1 MNEMHFTGYRKAET
15 WAELGLIGD
24 RLSFTDDEVITK
36 LGLGYVSSQGYE
48 CAMDTAIRYELLNAG
63 QDGEISAKQMLNPR
77 TKLAALIEAG
87 IVADGWYKNDDDERE
102 RAWVYDERF
111 IKLHRNKITSHYYRS
126 GTHFAASLL
135 EVEGEY
141 GFFNKAGIRAVDSN
155 SRWWYGELLE
165 SFTAPLQTKPVL
177 GNERMLSNVMEDKIV
192 LRYINKALNRMVKS
206 EKAIQV
212 TKGRGRTFRW
222 NAWEW
227 LDGWRNRHL
236 VSESKKRKVGDT
248 VNGWVYTQG
257 DTVTTYGVD
266 VHQHW
271 WQPVETP
278 KLYFVQFLTR
288 NVKVPFWSGYN
299 SELIWDSTTLP
310 FFFTNEEDAQ
320 LLCEQMN
327 AQLSCRVEPSNYMIK
342 HIDED
347 WNITTDDPQFTVG
360 FEEYK
365 YRVDK
370 EAVIEDYEE
379 PLAAHLSLMTKG
391 FDNYKQMSKL
401 YDDYPQYMMYMDKTE
416 KKGVD
421 E

>member
-1 MNEMHFTGYRKAET
+1 MHFSGYRKAET

-63 QDGEISAKQMLNPR
+63 QEGEISAKQMLNNR
-77 TKLAALIEAG
+77 TRLAALIEAG
-87 IVADGWYKNDDDERE
+87 IVADGWYLDDDNERV

-111 IKLHRNKITSHYYRS
+111 IKLHHNKITSHYYRR
-126 GTHFAASLL
+126 GTHFSASLL
-135 EVEGEY
+135 EAEGEY
-141 GFFNKAGIRAVDSN
+141 GFFSKGGIRAVDSH
-155 SRWWYGELLE
+155 SRWWYGQLLE

-206 EKAIQV
+206 EKAVQV

-266 VHQHW
+266 VHQYW
-271 WQPVETP
+271 WQPVEAP
-278 KLYFVQFLTR
+278 KLYFVKLATR
-288 NVKVPFWSGYN
+288 SVKVPYWAGYK
-299 SELIWDSTTLP
+299 SELKWESATLP
-310 FFFTNEEDAQ
+310 YFFTNEEDAH

-327 AQLSCRVEPSNYMIK
+327 AQLSCRVDPSSYMIK

-347 WNITTDDPQFTVG
+347 WNITTDEPQFTVG

-370 EAVIEDYEE
+370 EAVVEDYEE

-391 FDNYKQMSKL
+391 FDNYKQMSRL
-401 YDDYPQYMMYMDKTE
+401 YDESPQYMMYMDKTE

-421 E
+421 EE